1 MIYRLDSCVCIQ
13 ATASGFPAISRHH
26 FDLVSFSWHLK
37 YRQVSVFRSSV
48 ALYLYQFAELK
59 LRLNVRMNFV
69 ASSVSI
75 PTSFFLYPNT
85 FISIDRRYRAFL
97 LIPLIVIVITI
108 RCSIRYNGYYSVCMG
123 ETFVLRM
130 TVLFV
135 VPSFYVSDF
144 SSQYPISRFLSDSTA
159 SSRK

>member
-48 ALYLYQFAELK
+48 ALCLYQFAELK
-59 LRLNVRMNFV
+59 LRLSVRMNFV

-75 PTSFFLYPNT
+75 STSFFLYRNT
-85 FISIDRRYRAFL
+85 LTSIDRRYCAFL
-97 LIPLIVIVITI
+97 LIPLIVIVIVI
-108 RCSIRYNGYYSVCMG
+108 RCSIRYNGYYSVC
-123 ETFVLRM
+123 
-130 TVLFV
+130 

-144 SSQYPISRFLSDSTA
+144 SSQYPISRSLSDSTA
-159 SSRK
+159 FSQK